1 MNCRLLTQS
10 PRFRWIYPLAG
21 LVLLSGCRG
30 AQPDPPNADQSLPD
44 ATKASIERLE
54 LRLDQLERRLKEQ
67 NPPPPDTA
75 DKVPAGPIRSL
86 TLRIGTDDDR
96 LRLYWADGQ
105 RSDLL
110 CSQEG
115 QGIWACG

>member
-1 MNCRLLTQS
+1 M
-10 PRFRWIYPLAG
+10 
-21 LVLLSGCRG
+21 
-30 AQPDPPNADQSLPD
+30 PDP
-44 ATKASIERLE
+44 TGASIERLE
-54 LRLDQLERRLKEQ
+54 LRLDQLEQRLKEL
-67 NPPPPDTA
+67 NPSPPDTA
-75 DKVPAGPIRSL
+75 DKAPAGPIRSL

-115 QGIWACG
+115 QGVWACG

>member
-1 MNCRLLTQS
+1 MAAFL
-10 PRFRWIYPLAG
+10 
-21 LVLLSGCRG
+21 LLSGCRG
-30 AQPDPPNADQSLPD
+30 SQPEAPGSGPAMSY
-44 ATKASIERLE
+44 ATAGAIERLE
-54 LRLDQLERRLKEQ
+54 LRLDQLEQRLKEL
-67 NPPPPDTA
+67 NPSPPDTA
-75 DKVPAGPIRSL
+75 DKAPAGPIRSL

-115 QGIWACG
+115 QGVWACG

>member
-1 MNCRLLTQS
+1 MGCRSVAISHLV
-10 PRFRWIYPLAG
+10 PWIGPLAG
-21 LVLLSGCRG
+21 FVLLTGCQG
-30 AQPDPPNADQSLPD
+30 TQPDVSSPEQSTPD
-44 ATKASIERLE
+44 LTKASIERLE
-54 LRLDQLERRLKEQ
+54 LRLDQLERRVREQ
-67 NPPPPDTA
+67 IPSPPDTG
-75 DKVPAGPIRSL
+75 DKAPAGPIRSL

-115 QGIWACG
+115 QGVWACG

>member
-1 MNCRLLTQS
+1 MGFSSVAVSTFIQ
-10 PRFRWIYPLAG
+10 WIYLVAGFLLLAG
-21 LVLLSGCRG
+21 CQASE
-30 AQPDPPNADQSLPD
+30 PDGSSPDQSTPD
-44 ATKASIERLE
+44 STKASIERLE
-54 LRLDQLERRLKEQ
+54 LRLDQLEQRVEEQ
-67 NPPPPDTA
+67 RPSPPDTG
-75 DKVPAGPIRSL
+75 DKTPAGPIRSL

-115 QGIWACG
+115 RGIWACG

>member
-10 PRFRWIYPLAG
+10 PLFRWIYPLAG
-21 LVLLSGCRG
+21 FVLLSGCRG
-30 AQPDPPNADQSLPD
+30 NQPNRPNANQSLPD
-44 ATKASIERLE
+44 ATKASIERIE
-54 LRLDQLERRLKEQ
+54 LRLDQLEQRLKEQ
-67 NPPPPDTA
+67 NPPPPDIA